1 VKNILI
7 VILITLTV
15 LFSAAIPL
23 NVKQYKLKTVVLDA
37 GHGGKDPGCSGK
49 SHRESIIALD
59 VVLALGEAI
68 KKEMPDVKVIY
79 TRSENKF
86 VELHDRAAIA
96 NKNNADLFISIHCN
110 AGHPDTYGSESYTM
124 GLHTSDGNLNVAK
137 RENAAVLHEKD
148 YKKKYDGFDPNSPMA
163 HILLANYQHAYI
175 ENSLK
180 FASKVEDNFK
190 NKLSR
195 KSRGVKQAGFLVLW
209 KTSMPASLIEIGYL
223 SNSEDEKLLSSKEGQ
238 TNIANAIADALK
250 KYKQEIESSN

>member
-1 VKNILI
+1 
-7 VILITLTV
+7 
-15 LFSAAIPL
+15 
-23 NVKQYKLKTVVLDA
+23 
-37 GHGGKDPGCSGK
+37 
-49 SHRESIIALD
+49 
-59 VVLALGEAI
+59 
-68 KKEMPDVKVIY
+68 
-79 TRSENKF
+79 
-86 VELHDRAAIA
+86 
-96 NKNNADLFISIHCN
+96 
-110 AGHPDTYGSESYTM
+110 
-124 GLHTSDGNLNVAK
+124 
-137 RENAAVLHEKD
+137 
-148 YKKKYDGFDPNSPMA
+148 MA
-163 HILLANYQHAYI
+163 HILLANYQHASI